1 MKKTWFLYGLSFI
14 GAIVLFFI
22 TLTFIISLFF
32 LFYEKKE
39 TLEPKIAVLEIKGI
53 ITDSKEYL
61 LCIKEI
67 IKRKDI
73 KGVVVRIDSPGGV
86 VGPSQEIY
94 YELKKLRKIKP
105 VVVSMG
111 SIATSGS
118 YYIALGGNTIYAL
131 PGTLTGSIGVILEI
145 PNIKKLLD
153 KIGIETQVIKSGKF
167 KDTGA
172 IYKTLSEEEKNYLN
186 QKILNIYNQF
196 ITAVS
201 KERNLSIEKVK
212 NLADGRIFTGE
223 EALKLGLIDKIGTFW
238 DAIEEA
244 KEMAHLKKAKIVFFP
259 KSKSL
264 IEKLIE
270 DNKESLLKILPFY
283 PLYFLPNY

>member
-22 TLTFIISLFF
+22 VLTFIISLFF

-61 LCIKEI
+61 LCIEEI

-223 EALKLGLIDKIGTFW
+223 EALNLGLIDKIGTFW